1 MAQQSVLI
9 FDDDEDLLNIFSF
22 LFEDMGWQVFTHPT
36 CDDVIERTRETKPN
50 LILMD
55 NWIPAIGGIAATQLL
70 KADQE
75 LKEIP
80 VIYIS
85 ANNDVKALSAKAG
98 ADAFIAKPFDFDELS
113 ALAEKLTNKT
123 GI

>member
-1 MAQQSVLI
+1 MAQQTVLI
-9 FDDDEDLLNIFSF
+9 FDDDDDLLTIFSF

-36 CDDVIERTRETKPN
+36 CDDVLERTRQTKPD

-70 KADQE
+70 KADEE
-75 LKEIP
+75 LKGIP

-85 ANNDVKALSAKAG
+85 ANNDVKALSEQAG
-98 ADAFIAKPFDFDELS
+98 ADAFIAKPFDFGELS
-113 ALAEKLTNKT
+113 DLAKKLANKA
-123 GI
+123 GV